1 MFDGFKRFWK
11 GLIQMFG
18 YTTLKQIVGKDIT
31 LSDKMIYAINEW
43 KQMLHG
49 QADWITDSIVSLEI
63 EEGICR
69 EFADCALVEME
80 TSVSNERLDKIY
92 QKNIANLNE
101 NLQEGL
107 ALGSFVLK
115 PLGGTV
121 AEFVSADK
129 IIPISFGDD
138 GKPNDIAFL
147 TVKKVGD
154 ADYFTRF
161 ERHYFVNGN
170 LTIENK
176 CFHSQTSRDIGL
188 PCSLEAIEEW
198 VNIEQGPITYPGMN
212 RMDFGYY
219 RNPIKNKVDGS
230 ACGVSIYEA
239 AKDLIRKA
247 DIQGARLD
255 WEYESGERAIH
266 VDSKALKQDKTT
278 GRFGMAKL
286 SGRLYRGLNLE
297 IGKDQELLKEYSPEM
312 RDEAFKRGLEEYK
325 REIEFSVGLAY
336 GDLSNVQEVAKTA
349 TEIKTSKNRKYN
361 RVTAIQGKL
370 QDCLEDFVAGLAF
383 YNSML
388 NSGYEFSCKFND
400 SILTDEEAERQ
411 QDRQDVSMGAMT
423 LVEYRAK
430 WYNETEEEAAKKI
443 VQEIIEPDP
452 SEE

>member
-1 MFDGFKRFWK
+1 
-11 GLIQMFG
+11 MFG

-31 LSDKMIYAINEW
+31 LSDKMIDAINEW
-43 KQMLHG
+43 KQMLNG
-49 QADWITDSIVSLEI
+49 QADWITDSLVSLGI

-92 QKNIANLNE
+92 QKNIASLNE

-107 ALGSFVLK
+107 ALGSLVLK
-115 PLGGTV
+115 PLGEAA
-121 AEFVSADK
+121 AEFISADK

-138 GKPNDIAFL
+138 GKPIDIAFL

-154 ADYFTRF
+154 VDYFTRF
-161 ERHYFVNGN
+161 ERHYFINGN

-188 PCSLEAIEEW
+188 PCSLEAVEEW
-198 VNIEQGPITYPGMN
+198 ANIDPGPVTYPGMN

-230 ACGVSIYEA
+230 ACGVSVYESA
-239 AKDLIRKA
+239 VDLIKKA

-266 VDSKALKQDKTT
+266 VDNKALKQDRST
-278 GRFGMAKL
+278 GEFGMAKL
-286 SGRLYRGLNLE
+286 SKRLYRGLNLE
-297 IGKDQELLKEYSPEM
+297 AGKDQELLKEYSPEM

-336 GDLSNVQEVAKTA
+336 GDLSDVQEVAKTA
-349 TEIKTSKNRKYN
+349 TEIKASKNRKYN
-361 RVTAIQGKL
+361 RVTAIQNNL
-370 QDCLEDFVAGLAF
+370 YDCLEDFAAGLAF

-400 SILTDEEAERQ
+400 SILTDEETERQ
-411 QDRQDVSMGAMT
+411 QDRQDVSMGVMSH
-423 LVEYRAK
+423 LEYRMK
-430 WYNETEEEAAKKI
+430 WYNEDEATAKKMLPEQNQ
-443 VQEIIEPDP
+443 VME
-452 SEE
+452 

>member
-1 MFDGFKRFWK
+1 MFSGIRRFLK
-11 GLIQMFG
+11 GIVKMFG
-18 YTTLKQIVGKDIT
+18 YMTLKQVIGKDIA
-31 LSDKMIYAINEW
+31 LSDKMIDAINNW
-43 KQMLHG
+43 KRMLNG
-49 QADWITDSIVSLEI
+49 ESDWITDYITSLGI

-92 QKNIANLNE
+92 QKNIVSLNE

-115 PLGGTV
+115 PLGGTA

-129 IIPISFGDD
+129 IIPISFGDN

-154 ADYFTRF
+154 TDYFTRF

-176 CFHSQTSRDIGL
+176 CFHSQTANDIGL
-188 PCSLEAIEEW
+188 PCNLKAVEEW
-198 VNIEQGPITYPGMN
+198 ENIEPGPITYPGMN
-212 RMDFGYY
+212 RMDFGFY
-219 RNPIKNKVDGS
+219 RNPIKNKIDDS
-230 ACGVSIYEA
+230 ACGVSIFDSA
-239 AKDLIRKA
+239 TDMIKKA
-247 DIQGARLD
+247 DVQGARLD

-266 VDSKALKQDKTT
+266 VDNRALKQDKST
-278 GRFGMAKL
+278 GRFGMSKL
-286 SGRLYRGLNLE
+286 NKRLYRGMNLE
-297 IGKDQELLKEYSPEM
+297 AGKDQELLKEYSPEM

-336 GDLSNVQEVAKTA
+336 GDLSNAQEVAKTA
-349 TEIKTSKNRKYN
+349 TEIKASKNRKYN
-361 RVTAIQGKL
+361 RVTAIQNNL
-370 QDCLEDFVAGLAF
+370 YDCLEDFVTGLAF

-400 SILTDEEAERQ
+400 SILTDEETERQ
-411 QDRQDVSMGAMT
+411 QDRQDVSMGVMSH
-423 LVEYRAK
+423 LEYRMK
-430 WYNETEEEAAKKI
+430 WYNEDEETAKKMLPEQNQI
-443 VQEIIEPDP
+443 ME
-452 SEE
+452 

>member
-11 GLIQMFG
+11 GLMQMFG
-18 YTTLKQIVGKDIT
+18 YMTLKQIVGKDIT
-31 LSDKMIYAINEW
+31 LSDKMIDAINEW
-43 KQMLHG
+43 KQMLNG
-49 QADWITDSIVSLEI
+49 QADWITDSVVSLGI

-92 QKNIANLNE
+92 QKNIASLNE

-115 PLGGTV
+115 PLGGAA
-121 AEFVSADK
+121 AEFISADK

-138 GKPNDIAFL
+138 GKPIDIAFL

-154 ADYFTRF
+154 VDYFTRF
-161 ERHYFVNGN
+161 ERHYFINGN

-188 PCSLEAIEEW
+188 PCSLEAVEEW
-198 VNIEQGPITYPGMN
+198 ANIDLGPVTYPGMN

-230 ACGVSIYEA
+230 ACGVSVYESA
-239 AKDLIRKA
+239 VDLIKKA

-266 VDSKALKQDKTT
+266 VDNKVLKQDKST

-286 SGRLYRGLNLE
+286 NKRLYRGLNLE
-297 IGKDQELLKEYSPEM
+297 AGKDQELLKEYSPEM

-336 GDLSNVQEVAKTA
+336 GDLSDVQEVAKTA
-349 TEIKTSKNRKYN
+349 TEIKASKNRKYN
-361 RVTAIQGKL
+361 RVTVIQNNL
-370 QDCLEDFVAGLAF
+370 YDCLEDFAAGLAF

-400 SILTDEEAERQ
+400 SILTDEETERQ
-411 QDRQDVSMGAMT
+411 QDRQDVSMGVMSH
-423 LVEYRAK
+423 LEYRMK
-430 WYNETEEEAAKKI
+430 WYNEDEATAKKMLPEQNQ
-443 VQEIIEPDP
+443 VME
-452 SEE
+452 

>member
-11 GLIQMFG
+11 GLMKMFG

-31 LSDKMIYAINEW
+31 LSDKMIDAINEW
-43 KQMLHG
+43 KQMLNG
-49 QADWITDSIVSLEI
+49 QADWITDSIVSLGI

-80 TSVSNERLDKIY
+80 TSLSNERLDKIY
-92 QKNIANLNE
+92 QKNIASLNE

-107 ALGSFVLK
+107 AFGAFVLK
-115 PLGGTV
+115 PLGEAA

-154 ADYFTRF
+154 VDYFTRF
-161 ERHYFVNGN
+161 ERHYFINGN

-188 PCSLEAIEEW
+188 PCSLEAVEEW
-198 VNIEQGPITYPGMN
+198 ANIDPGPITYPGMN

-219 RNPIKNKVDGS
+219 RNPIKNRIDGS
-230 ACGVSIYEA
+230 ACGVSVYESA
-239 AKDLIRKA
+239 VDPIRKA

-266 VDSKALKQDKTT
+266 VDNKALKQDKST
-278 GRFGMAKL
+278 GRFSMEKL
-286 SGRLYRGLNLE
+286 KKRLYRGLNLE
-297 IGKDQELLKEYSPEM
+297 AGKDQELLKEYSPEM

-336 GDLSNVQEVAKTA
+336 GDLSDVQEVAKTA
-349 TEIKTSKNRKYN
+349 TEIKASKNRKYN
-361 RVTAIQGKL
+361 RVTAIQNNL
-370 QDCLEDFVAGLAF
+370 YDCLEDFAAGLAF

-400 SILTDEEAERQ
+400 SILTDEETERQ
-411 QDRQDVSMGAMT
+411 QDRQDVSMGIMSH
-423 LVEYRAK
+423 LEYRMK
-430 WYNETEEEAAKKI
+430 WYNEDEATAKKMLPEQNQ
-443 VQEIIEPDP
+443 VME
-452 SEE
+452 

>member
-1 MFDGFKRFWK
+1 MFEGFKRFWK
-11 GLIQMFG
+11 GFMQMFG

-31 LSDKMIYAINEW
+31 LSDKMIDAINEW
-43 KQMLHG
+43 KQMMNG
-49 QADWITDSIVSLEI
+49 QADWIADSIVSLGI

-80 TSVSNERLDKIY
+80 TSLSNERLDRIY
-92 QKNIANLNE
+92 QKNISNLNE
-101 NLQEGL
+101 NIQEGL

-115 PLGGTV
+115 PLGEAA

-154 ADYFTRF
+154 VDYFTRF
-161 ERHYFVNGN
+161 ERHYFINGN

-188 PCSLEAIEEW
+188 PCSLEAVEEW
-198 VNIEQGPITYPGMN
+198 ANIDPGPVTYPGMN

-219 RNPIKNKVDGS
+219 RNPIKNRIDGS
-230 ACGVSIYEA
+230 ACGVSVYESA
-239 AKDLIRKA
+239 VDLIRKA

-266 VDSKALKQDKTT
+266 VDNKALKQDKST
-278 GRFGMAKL
+278 GRFSMEKL
-286 SGRLYRGLNLE
+286 KKRLYRGLNLE
-297 IGKDQELLKEYSPEM
+297 AGKDQELLKEYSPEM

-336 GDLSNVQEVAKTA
+336 GDLSDVQEVAKTA

-361 RVTAIQGKL
+361 RVTAIQNNL
-370 QDCLEDFVAGLAF
+370 YDCLEDFAAGLAF

-400 SILTDEEAERQ
+400 SILTDEETERN
-411 QDRQDVSMGAMT
+411 QDRADVSMGAMQ
-423 LVEYRAK
+423 LWEYRKK
-430 WYNETEEEAAKKI
+430 WYGETEEQAKVA
-443 VQEIIEPDP
+443 VQNPAEVIE
-452 SEE
+452 

>member
-1 MFDGFKRFWK
+1 MFEGFKRFWK
-11 GLIQMFG
+11 GFMQMFG

-31 LSDKMIYAINEW
+31 LSDKMIDAINEW
-43 KQMLHG
+43 KQMLNG
-49 QADWITDSIVSLEI
+49 QADWITDSIVSLGI

-80 TSVSNERLDKIY
+80 TSLSNERLDRIY
-92 QKNIANLNE
+92 QKNISNLNE
-101 NLQEGL
+101 NIQEGL

-115 PLGGTV
+115 PLGEAA

-129 IIPISFGDD
+129 IIPVSFGDD

-154 ADYFTRF
+154 VDYFTRF
-161 ERHYFVNGN
+161 ERHYFINGN

-188 PCSLEAIEEW
+188 PCSLEAVEEW
-198 VNIEQGPITYPGMN
+198 ANIDPGPVTYPGMN

-219 RNPIKNKVDGS
+219 RNPIKNRIDGS
-230 ACGVSIYEA
+230 ACGVSVYESA
-239 AKDLIRKA
+239 VDLIRKA
-247 DIQGARLD
+247 DIQSARLD

-266 VDSKALKQDKTT
+266 VDNKALKQDKST
-278 GRFGMAKL
+278 GRFSMEKL
-286 SGRLYRGLNLE
+286 KKRLYRGLNLE
-297 IGKDQELLKEYSPEM
+297 AGKDQELLKEYSPEM

-336 GDLSNVQEVAKTA
+336 GDLSDVQEVAKTA

-361 RVTAIQGKL
+361 RVTAIQNNL
-370 QDCLEDFVAGLAF
+370 YDCLEDFAAGLAF

-400 SILTDEEAERQ
+400 SILTDEETERN
-411 QDRQDVSMGAMT
+411 QDRADVSMGAMQ
-423 LVEYRAK
+423 LWEYRKK
-430 WYNETEEEAAKKI
+430 WYGETEEQAKVA
-443 VQEIIEPDP
+443 VQNPAEVIE
-452 SEE
+452 

>member
-1 MFDGFKRFWK
+1 MFDGFRKFWK
-11 GLIQMFG
+11 GLMRMFG

-31 LSDKMIYAINEW
+31 LSDNMINAINQW
-43 KQMLHG
+43 KQMLNG
-49 QADWITDSIVSLEI
+49 QADWITDSIVSLGI

-92 QKNIANLNE
+92 QRNIVSLNE

-115 PLGGTV
+115 PLGESV
-121 AEFVSADK
+121 AEFVSVDK

-138 GKPNDIAFL
+138 GKPSDIAFL

-154 ADYFTRF
+154 TDYFTRL
-161 ERHYFVNGN
+161 ERHYFINGN

-176 CFHSQTSRDIGL
+176 CFHSQTANDIGL
-188 PCSLEAIEEW
+188 PCSLDVVEEW
-198 VNIEQGPITYPGMN
+198 VNIEPGPITYPGMN

-230 ACGVSIYEA
+230 ACGVSIYDSAVE
-239 AKDLIRKA
+239 LIRKA

-266 VDSKALKQDKTT
+266 VDNRALKQDKTT
-278 GRFGMAKL
+278 GRFGMSKL
-286 SGRLYRGLNLE
+286 NRRLYKGLNLE
-297 IGKDQELLKEYSPEM
+297 AGKDQELLKEYSPEM

-336 GDLSNVQEVAKTA
+336 GDLSDVQEVAKTA
-349 TEIKTSKNRKYN
+349 TEIKASKNRKYN
-361 RVTAIQGKL
+361 RVTAIQNNL
-370 QDCLEDFVAGLAF
+370 YDCLEDFVAGLAF

-411 QDRQDVSMGAMT
+411 QDRQDVSMGVMSQ
-423 LVEYRAK
+423 LEYRMK
-430 WYNETEEEAAKKI
+430 WYNEDEATAKKMLPAQNQ
-443 VQEIIEPDP
+443 VME
-452 SEE
+452 

>member
-1 MFDGFKRFWK
+1 MFEGFKRFWK
-11 GLIQMFG
+11 GFMQMFG

-31 LSDKMIYAINEW
+31 LSDKMIDAINEW
-43 KQMLHG
+43 KQMLNG
-49 QADWITDSIVSLEI
+49 QADWITDSIVSLGI

-80 TSVSNERLDKIY
+80 TSLSNERLDRIY
-92 QKNIANLNE
+92 QKNISNLNE
-101 NLQEGL
+101 NIQEGL

-115 PLGGTV
+115 PLGEAA

-154 ADYFTRF
+154 VDYFTRF
-161 ERHYFVNGN
+161 ERHYFINGN

-188 PCSLEAIEEW
+188 PCSLEAVEEW
-198 VNIEQGPITYPGMN
+198 ANIDPGPITYPGMN

-219 RNPIKNKVDGS
+219 RNPIKNRIDGS
-230 ACGVSIYEA
+230 ACGVSVYESA
-239 AKDLIRKA
+239 VDLIRKA

-266 VDSKALKQDKTT
+266 VDNKALKQDKST
-278 GRFGMAKL
+278 GRFSMEKL
-286 SGRLYRGLNLE
+286 KKRLYRGLNLE
-297 IGKDQELLKEYSPEM
+297 AGKDQELLKEYSPEM

-336 GDLSNVQEVAKTA
+336 GDLSDVQEVAKTA

-361 RVTAIQGKL
+361 RVTAIQNNL
-370 QDCLEDFVAGLAF
+370 YDCLEDFATGLAF

-388 NSGYEFSCKFND
+388 NSGYEFSCKFSD
-400 SILTDEEAERQ
+400 SILTDEETERN
-411 QDRQDVSMGAMT
+411 QDRADVSMGAMQ
-423 LVEYRAK
+423 LWEYRMK
-430 WYNETEEEAAKKI
+430 WYGETEKQARAA
-443 VQEIIEPDP
+443 VQNPAEVIE
-452 SEE
+452 

>member
-1 MFDGFKRFWK
+1 MFEGFKRIWK
-11 GLIQMFG
+11 GFMQMFG

-31 LSDKMIYAINEW
+31 LSDKMIDAINEW
-43 KQMLHG
+43 KQMLNG
-49 QADWITDSIVSLEI
+49 QADWITDSIVSLGI

-80 TSVSNERLDKIY
+80 TSLSNERLDRIY
-92 QKNIANLNE
+92 QKNISNLIE
-101 NLQEGL
+101 NMQEGL

-115 PLGGTV
+115 PLGEAA

-154 ADYFTRF
+154 VDYFTRF
-161 ERHYFVNGN
+161 ERHYFINGN

-188 PCSLEAIEEW
+188 PCSLEAVEEW
-198 VNIEQGPITYPGMN
+198 ANIDPGPVTYPGMN

-219 RNPIKNKVDGS
+219 RNPIKNRIDGS
-230 ACGVSIYEA
+230 ACGVSVYESA
-239 AKDLIRKA
+239 VDLIRKA

-266 VDSKALKQDKTT
+266 VDNKALKQDKST
-278 GRFGMAKL
+278 GRFSMEKL
-286 SGRLYRGLNLE
+286 KKRLYRGLNLE
-297 IGKDQELLKEYSPEM
+297 AGKDQELLKEYSPEM

-336 GDLSNVQEVAKTA
+336 GDLSDVQEVAKTA

-361 RVTAIQGKL
+361 RVTAIQNNL
-370 QDCLEDFVAGLAF
+370 YDCLEDFAAGLAF

-400 SILTDEEAERQ
+400 SILTDEETERQ
-411 QDRQDVSMGAMT
+411 QDRADVSMGAMQ
-423 LVEYRAK
+423 LWEYRKK
-430 WYNETEEEAAKKI
+430 WYGETEEQAKVA
-443 VQEIIEPDP
+443 VQNPAEVIE
-452 SEE
+452 